1 MLDMTCGLWV
11 WKMWMVWMGAGGCV
25 QVHVR
30 HDESGCGALLVLGQ
44 AGPGDKS
51 DPRTKATMRAGLPTG
66 NLHAEQPAGRPAAS
80 PGDPGTRADGE
91 HGFIYLFNRLPTR
104 IASRTPSFAFHMRN
118 SRNRDMAGQQP
129 GAARSSQKE
138 PGGAGAARRPQP
150 EHSAQPTVRTRR
162 PPGAG
167 SQGKRVREAWNGW
180 HRVAVT

>member
-51 DPRTKATMRAGLPTG
+51 DPRTKAAMRAGLPTG

-80 PGDPGTRADGE
+80 PGDPGTRADG
-91 HGFIYLFNRLPTR
+91 GAWIYLFVQPPSHQDRVTHAKLRLSHAKQPQ
-104 IASRTPSFAFHMRN
+104 SRHGRPAAWS
-118 SRNRDMAGQQP
+118 SQEQP
-129 GAARSSQKE
+129 EGARRSRSSQE
-138 PGGAGAARRPQP
+138 AAAGALGPA
-150 EHSAQPTVRTRR
+150 HSAHPSRKANV
-162 PPGAG
+162 
-167 SQGKRVREAWNGW
+167 SEKRGTGGIA
-180 HRVAVT
+180 